1 MTELIF
7 TGYGI
12 DIIKRNDDYY
22 VRYDDGTVAMF
33 EKESKITFVEA
44 LKAQKVNVMPM
55 KLLLLP
61 NPEKEGYSFNF
72 DGG

>member
-44 LKAQKVNVMPM
+44 LKAQQSAQDAYEVMLLTQNRK
-55 KLLLLP
+55 KL
-61 NPEKEGYSFNF
+61 NHK
-72 DGG
+72 

>member
-33 EKESKITFVEA
+33 EKESKITLVEA
-44 LKAQKVNVMPM
+44 LKAQRSERDAYEVIIATQSR
-55 KLLLLP
+55 
-61 NPEKEGYSFNF
+61 EG
-72 DGG
+72 GA

>member
-22 VRYDDGTVAMF
+22 VRYDDGTVAIF

-44 LKAQKVNVMPM
+44 LKAQRSECDAYEVIIANQTR
-55 KLLLLP
+55 
-61 NPEKEGYSFNF
+61 
-72 DGG
+72 DGRGRPQF

>member
-1 MTELIF
+1 VTELIF

-44 LKAQKVNVMPM
+44 LKAQRSERDAYEVIIATQSR
-55 KLLLLP
+55 
-61 NPEKEGYSFNF
+61 EG
-72 DGG
+72 GV

>member
-44 LKAQKVNVMPM
+44 LKAQRSERDAYEVIIATQSR
-55 KLLLLP
+55 
-61 NPEKEGYSFNF
+61 EG
-72 DGG
+72 GV

>member
-7 TGYGI
+7 TGCGI

-33 EKESKITFVEA
+33 EKESK
-44 LKAQKVNVMPM
+44 
-55 KLLLLP
+55 LLLL
-61 NPEKEGYSFNF
+61 KH
-72 DGG
+72 